1 MQSSASCSLMV
12 DVVRFID
19 ASTCRQAVQS
29 MPQDDD
35 VQCRCVIG
43 FRDWRA
49 SRLPAAKWL
58 ACRPRIASQHPPSHR
73 ADQDRLTRPRAPL
86 PQGRRQAKPTAPTA
100 APARPCTGVA
110 RRRRLPA
117 PTPVGAFFFSVR
129 MHRSAMQA
137 SRGDERQGA
146 ITTIS
151 RPLDEPEY
159 VVRIT
164 VVAGHSSPPR
174 AFRLGVFSACV
185 PSRTANACRRS
196 VMARRLSVA
205 VPPRA
210 DTPPVRHESPASS
223 AGDSS

>member
-1 MQSSASCSLMV
+1 MHRHAGRLCSRCRRTTMCSV
-12 DVVRFID
+12 DVRLDFATD
-19 ASTCRQAVQS
+19 AHPDCRLRHGS
-29 MPQDDD
+29 
-35 VQCRCVIG
+35 
-43 FRDWRA
+43 RA
-49 SRLPAAKWL
+49 NG
-58 ACRPRIASQHPPSHR
+58 ASHRNHR

-86 PQGRRQAKPTAPTA
+86 LQGRRQAKPTAPTA

-117 PTPVGAFFFSVR
+117 PTPVGAFFLSVR
-129 MHRSAMQA
+129 MHRSAMQV
-137 SRGDERQGA
+137 SRGDERQAA